1 MKVLSEG
8 VYEYDPVTRALITQS
23 LEVTA
28 TVAVRPDYYIS
39 SSSSSTTMTAG
50 DVYSEL
56 KAQIEGSVS
65 SVHSYMTLNS
75 LNFQAVSSPPTVT
88 FTSYT
93 MSIIHSAL
101 PTSAPTSMPSCGVGA
116 EGSNVLCTPCNP
128 GYYLSDVGQLKCQ
141 ECPLDSY
148 SDIFGAENC
157 KQCVSPAAAYQVGST
172 ECNAYYLN
180 YRYLL
185 THLLTHSLTG
195 LLTHSP
201 TYSLTYSLTYLL
213 AYLLTH
219 VVVPSYHF

>member
-1 MKVLSEG
+1 VKVLREG

-28 TVAVRPDYYIS
+28 TVAVRPDYYISSS

-180 YRYLL
+180 YRYSYSPAYSL
-185 THLLTHSLTG
+185 THWLTHSLT
-195 LLTHSP
+195 
-201 TYSLTYSLTYLL
+201 Y
-213 AYLLTH
+213 
-219 VVVPSYHF
+219 